1 MYKIRKNVYAD
12 AGCILVGKNLIG
24 YMFPGEMS
32 EFTEESIRLSDMRV
46 EGKYLLYSNDM
57 IKEIYYPNMTYEQLK
72 AKYVKRLFS
81 NDDQIAIMLNK
92 DRSAEDAE
100 LFDKMQEYRDWCGT
114 LAKKV
119 ISIKQTF

>member
-12 AGCILVGKNLIG
+12 AGCILVSNNLIG

-119 ISIKQTF
+119 ISIK